1 MSIADA
7 GEPIVGLLSAF
18 VPRELLFALG
28 CIPVRLF
35 PTAAKPTAAEAYLP
49 RNFCAL
55 TRNLLASF
63 LEERPPVQAVI
74 FTDEDDSLRRLQ
86 DVWAECV
93 PVPIWGSL
101 EVPRISDA
109 TAIRHFATGL
119 ARLAQQLEW
128 HTGVTLSARRLRAA
142 ISLYNQQRRL
152 LMSLKASW
160 LNGALPTPLYRRLRR
175 LALTEQPQSANEALQ
190 NQIDSLSASVD
201 APGVAGDAKDWG
213 MRLLLIAELAAPAA
227 LVRQLES
234 AGARVVAEVSDLDEL
249 SVTQMIDE
257 TGETVEDLLMALAEA
272 YLAKAP
278 APRVRT
284 PSRRLEYLTQLARER
299 AVDAVICVCS
309 KFCDLPLA
317 EYPLLKAD
325 MERIG
330 IPVLLLELEDETL
343 SGQHRTRV
351 EAFLEMVRA
360 HG

>member
-1 MSIADA
+1 MSTPGLEEA
-7 GEPIVGLLSAF
+7 IVGLFSAF

-28 CIPVRLF
+28 CTPVRIF
-35 PTAAKPTAAEAYLP
+35 PTAVKPTAAEAYLP

-63 LEERPPVQAVI
+63 LEEKPPVQAVI

-101 EVPRISDA
+101 EVPRTDDGI
-109 TAIRHFATGL
+109 AIRYFAARLAGL
-119 ARLAQQLEW
+119 ARQLER
-128 HTGVTLSARRLRAA
+128 HTGTTLTARRLRSA
-142 ISLYNQQRRL
+142 IALYNHQRRL
-152 LMSLKASW
+152 LTALKARW
-160 LNGALPTPLYRRLRR
+160 LDGTLPTPSYRRLCR
-175 LALTEQPQSANEALQ
+175 LALTEHPQRVHEALQ
-190 NQIDSLSASVD
+190 NQIDALSTSAEALGLTGEANGS
-201 APGVAGDAKDWG
+201 G

-249 SVTQMIDE
+249 SMTQIIAE
-257 TGETVEDLLMALAEA
+257 TGETIDDLLMALAEA
-272 YLAKAP
+272 YLGKSP
-278 APRVRT
+278 APRMRV

-299 AVDAVICVCS
+299 TVDAVICAYS

-317 EYPLLKAD
+317 EYPLLKAA
-325 MERIG
+325 MERLG

-351 EAFLEMVRA
+351 EAFLETVRA